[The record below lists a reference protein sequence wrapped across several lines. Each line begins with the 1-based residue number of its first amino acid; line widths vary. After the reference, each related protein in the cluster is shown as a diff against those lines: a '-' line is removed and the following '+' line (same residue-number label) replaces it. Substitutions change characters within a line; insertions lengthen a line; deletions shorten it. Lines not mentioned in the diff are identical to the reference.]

1 MISKIKWEEH
11 VPKVELYGD
20 LPKMSDQIAARRLAL
35 AGHCQYHPELPAN
48 KLDNVMMMMSEGD

>member
-1 MISKIKWEEH
+1 MISKIKWDEH

-48 KLDNVMMMMSEGD
+48 KLDDDDDDE